1 MMKLC
6 FAAMLVGLPSAAA
19 GQVPNVSTERPVL
32 LKNLADCRAITEAGA
47 RLACFD
53 STSAAIDQAERAKD
67 LVMVDR
73 EQLRKT
79 RRTLFGLTLPNLSV
93 FGDDSPNEPGMEL
106 IETTIAKVNQNG
118 LGKWVFV
125 LPDGATWQQSD
136 SRELPID
143 PATGQSIKIRR
154 AAMGSY
160 LANVKNQVAI
170 RVPRLR

>member
-1 MMKLC
+1 MIRL
-6 FAAMLVGLPSAAA
+6 FLAALLAGLASSAS
-19 GQVPNVSTERPVL
+19 GQVPNISTERPVL
-32 LKNLADCRAITEAGA
+32 LKDLADCRAITEPGA

-53 STSAAIDQAERAKD
+53 RTSAAIDRAERAKD
-67 LVMVDR
+67 LVVVDR

-106 IETTIAKVNQNG
+106 IETTIAKVTQDG

-125 LPDGATWQQSD
+125 LPDGATWQQAD
-136 SRELPID
+136 SRQLSID
-143 PATGQSIKIRR
+143 PKSGQSIKIRR

-160 LANVKNQVAI
+160 LANVEKQVAI
-170 RVPRLR
+170 RVRRLR